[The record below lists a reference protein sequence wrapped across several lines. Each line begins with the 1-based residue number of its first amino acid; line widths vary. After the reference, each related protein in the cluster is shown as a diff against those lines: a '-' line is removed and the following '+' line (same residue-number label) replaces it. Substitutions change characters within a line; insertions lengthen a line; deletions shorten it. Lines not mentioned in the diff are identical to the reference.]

1 MSEAIISAHGPLGSA
16 SILAESNHPA
26 RLMSVR
32 ITRAIAAILGGC
44 TSTNGYLSNV
54 GAAVYLGKLRGGA
67 VQAPC
72 INLLPGRHAPAD
84 PVYNPQWEQ
93 TREIEIRAAL
103 DANDYLDDANVQ
115 ALDDIELVDLTIWD
129 VRRCLSLGRDT
140 LSALGAEL
148 RYLSD
153 QPGYRE
159 DGGTVVGAS
168 LTYSVTYTADPADP
182 DQPY

>member
-1 MSEAIISAHGPLGSA
+1 MSNTLLGDV
-16 SILAESNHPA
+16 SILAETPHPA
-26 RLMSVR
+26 LLMSVR
-32 ITRAIAAILGGC
+32 VTRALASVLEGC
-44 TSTNGYLSNV
+44 TSANGYISNV

-72 INLLPGRHAPAD
+72 INLLPGRHSPAD

-103 DANDYLDDANVQ
+103 DANDYLDAANIQ
-115 ALDDIELVDLTIWD
+115 TLDDIELVDLVIWD
-129 VRRCLSLGRDT
+129 VRRCLALGRAALAD
-140 LSALGAEL
+140 LGAEL
-148 RYLSD
+148 RYQGD